1 MPTSIN
7 GSTGG
12 GASAPAGTG
21 VVTVSSGAFVDPVA
35 SAATTRATLDAQ
47 QDVFT
52 TRGDL
57 VRAGVSGVAERFAAV
72 TNGHVVGGDGT
83 DVVSRAIATTLAVD
97 AAANRT
103 ALGLGDASGL
113 NVGTTSSSVAA
124 GTASDTLITLGGW
137 TDTGRLSRAAT
148 AAVDA
153 AGGTGYVWLLV
164 GYLASSTAA
173 QRKIWEY
180 YNTTGWGFLV
190 NGTTLQMIGAGINIG
205 GGGATT
211 PSSIGITLG
220 TAAQFALAVEMT
232 ATHIRA
238 SLNGAA
244 VVATS
249 YTGTFSP
256 ALAASTMG
264 IGGDK
269 AAGAGFGFVEGSLA
283 AYAAL
288 NGALGDAR
296 LVTLSAAMQTQWD
309 AENALTSGELAT
321 LVFSWR
327 ASTSPRV
334 RVGYGPMTQNSTQVA
349 VRRK

>member
-1 MPTSIN
+1 MITCGTQIVS
-7 GSTGG
+7 GSTGGG

-21 VVTVSSGAFVDPVA
+21 VVTVSSGAFVDPVP
-35 SAATTRATLDAQ
+35 SAATTR
-47 QDVFT
+47 
-52 TRGDL
+52 
-57 VRAGVSGVAERFAAV
+57 
-72 TNGHVVGGDGT
+72 
-83 DVVSRAIATTLAVD
+83 TTLGLGSLATASTVTASQISDSTSAGRAVLTAAD
-97 AAANRT
+97 AAAQRT

-113 NVGTTSSSVAA
+113 NVGSTSTSVAA
-124 GTASDTLITLGGW
+124 GTATDTLITLGGW

-164 GYLASSTAA
+164 GYLATSTAA

-220 TAAQFALAVEMT
+220 TAAQFAVAVEMT

-238 SLNGAA
+238 SLNGGA

-269 AAGAGFGFVEGSLA
+269 SAGAGFGFIEGSIA

-296 LVTLSAAMQTQWD
+296 LVTLSSAMQTQWD
-309 AENALTSGELAT
+309 AENALTAGELAT

-327 ASTSPRV
+327 AATSPRV
-334 RVGYGPMTQNSTQVA
+334 RVGYGPMTQNGTQVA